1 MLELGINTCV
11 IGQTVQQLVKLSIF
25 AVTVLADDDEN
36 MAVKL
41 GITDAATKAA
51 LLAGITQGT
60 GNKVNGTCTL
70 TVENDTDP
78 NDVKTAV
85 DTFNIFQYDSTTLD
99 AETHYFLSLAT
110 SNITI
115 SSGDDYKVVDVTAG
129 TFVGDSL
136 DASGAGDTYDF
147 NCIISIDG
155 FENSDITARNNISID
170 AA

>member
-25 AVTVLADDDEN
+25 SVIVLADDDEN
-36 MAVKL
+36 VIVKL
-41 GITDAATKAA
+41 FISDAATRAA
-51 LLAGITQGT
+51 LLNGITQGT

-78 NDVKTAV
+78 SDVKTAV
-85 DTFNIFQYDSTTLD
+85 DTFNIFQYDSTTLT
-99 AETHYFLSLAT
+99 AEKDYFLSLAT

-115 SSGDDYKVVDVTAG
+115 SSGDDYKAVDLTAG

-136 DASGAGDTYDF
+136 DASGSGNTYDF
-147 NCIISIDG
+147 NCIISIPG
-155 FENSDITARNNISID
+155 FETSDITSRNNISID